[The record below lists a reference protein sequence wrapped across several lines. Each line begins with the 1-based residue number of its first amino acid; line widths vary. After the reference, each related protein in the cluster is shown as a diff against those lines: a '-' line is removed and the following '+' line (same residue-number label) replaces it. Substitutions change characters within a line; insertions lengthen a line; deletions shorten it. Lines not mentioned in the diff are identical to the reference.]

1 MSKNQIWK
9 MTIFSIHIFED
20 SIGTLVTWIFYN

>member
-1 MSKNQIWK
+1 